1 MHWNRH
7 AVQESLDVRMQT
19 GTHASYLPEDREE
32 AHIGHKPEDAGGA
45 RTAGSSLY
53 VALVGHERQ
62 QADQLARLLTQQ
74 GFQVGVFDAW
84 PERVSPGG
92 VDLIVLDLGDAMA
105 GDGVDLIA
113 RIRSQVR
120 NMPPILALTAAVAE
134 SELADLYDAG
144 ADDVMF
150 KPLRI
155 AVFAARVQALARRVY
170 PSQELQTDVL
180 KVGAYVIDVAARR
193 LHLNAQPVKLS
204 SREFD
209 LALYLFR
216 NVGRLVSRSTLEK
229 AIWGRELGVDSKTV
243 DTHIYRL
250 RVKLRLQPENGLQLA
265 SVYAQGFRLIQVVTL
280 S

>member
-1 MHWNRH
+1 
-7 AVQESLDVRMQT
+7 
-19 GTHASYLPEDREE
+19 
-32 AHIGHKPEDAGGA
+32 
-45 RTAGSSLY
+45 
-53 VALVGHERQ
+53 
-62 QADQLARLLTQQ
+62 
-74 GFQVGVFDAW
+74 
-84 PERVSPGG
+84 
-92 VDLIVLDLGDAMA
+92 MA

-155 AVFAARVQALARRVY
+155 AVFAARVQRLARRVY
-170 PSQELQTDVL
+170 PPGAADGRAEGRRICHRRGRAPAPSQC
-180 KVGAYVIDVAARR
+180 AARQ
-193 LHLNAQPVKLS
+193 AVE
-204 SREFD
+204 SRVRPG
-209 LALYLFR
+209 LVSVR

>member
-1 MHWNRH
+1 MPGRS
-7 AVQESLDVRMQT
+7 ESARWC
-19 GTHASYLPEDREE
+19 GSDR
-32 AHIGHKPEDAGGA
+32 AG
-45 RTAGSSLY
+45 
-53 VALVGHERQ
+53 
-62 QADQLARLLTQQ
+62 
-74 GFQVGVFDAW
+74 
-84 PERVSPGG
+84 P
-92 VDLIVLDLGDAMA
+92 GDAMA

-155 AVFAARVQALARRVY
+155 AVFAARVQRLARRVY
-170 PSQELQTDVL
+170 PPGAADGRAEGRRICHRRGRAPAPSQC
-180 KVGAYVIDVAARR
+180 AARQ
-193 LHLNAQPVKLS
+193 AVE
-204 SREFD
+204 SRV
-209 LALYLFR
+209 R
-216 NVGRLVSRSTLEK
+216 PGLVSVPQRRPSGQSLDAGE
-229 AIWGRELGVDSKTV
+229 GDLGQGLGVDSKTV

>member
-7 AVQESLDVRMQT
+7 AVQESLDARLLAGKQ
-19 GTHASYLPEDREE
+19 ASYLPEARDEGDAR
-32 AHIGHKPEDAGGA
+32 HTPEDAGGA

-53 VALVGHERQ
+53 VALVGHEHQ

-84 PERVSPGG
+84 PEHASAAG
-92 VDLIVLDLGDAMA
+92 VDLIVLDLGEATA
-105 GDGVDLIA
+105 EQGVELIA
-113 RIRSQVR
+113 RIRSQVS
-120 NMPPILALTAAVAE
+120 NMPPILALTVVAAE
-134 SELADLYDAG
+134 SDLASLYDAG

-170 PSQELQTDVL
+170 PSQEQQADVL
-180 KVGAYVIDVAARR
+180 RVGAYAIDVAARR
-193 LHLNAQPVKLS
+193 LSLNGQSVKLS

-216 NVGRLVSRSTLEK
+216 NVGRLVSRATLEK
-229 AIWGRELGVDSKTV
+229 AIWGRELGIDSKTV